1 MQSALDLA
9 LEDRDTE
16 IAISQWKTKAEQFR
30 KPPPISEFK
39 LNDFGGDCFRFLILA
54 DLLVTDGSVFLA
66 YGSGLAK
73 RLGLPERPSIF
84 VPMLKSIPERY
95 RFLFAEGCSEAIAQ
109 TAPLRFNG
117 EIVDAG
123 CSELYR
129 ACFMPLK
136 MGVETMQAI
145 YGSFNFRSRVA
156 EQLGEQHQHSDTG
169 EQQTPAGAF
178 SMPMRFE
185 TRSRETVLDDLT
197 KRSANS
203 R

>member
-16 IAISQWKTKAEQFR
+16 IAISQWKTKAEQFG
-30 KPPPISEFK
+30 KPPPIAEFK

-117 EIVDAG
+117 EIIDAG

-156 EQLGEQHQHSDTG
+156 EQLGEQHQHVDTG
-169 EQQTPAGAF
+169 GRQTL
-178 SMPMRFE
+178 S
-185 TRSRETVLDDLT
+185 DLVAPPST
-197 KRSANS
+197 IE
-203 R
+203 